1 LIGKHW
7 LFRTNYVLIYSVII
21 KLISDGLFTTVTP
34 DTFGR
39 ALGLGFMAMFGMGLM
54 LVSLIVAVQL
64 ASEDRHLGLAT
75 LVLGSIRSIGG
86 SVAITIFTS
95 IMMNTVKKDA
105 GTRVAKKVVPMGAP
119 VSSLKALVTALLGGR
134 AAEALKA
141 PGITPSILKAAA
153 ETAKWSW
160 SMAFQ

>member
-1 LIGKHW
+1 ML
-7 LFRTNYVLIYSVII
+7 VYSVVI
-21 KLISDGLFTTVTP
+21 KLISDGIFTTVTP

-95 IMMNTVKKDA
+95 IMMNTVKEDA
-105 GTRVAKKVVPMGAP
+105 GPRIAKVVLPMGAP
-119 VSSLKALVTALLGGR
+119 GRSLPPLVKLLIGGR
-134 AAEALKA
+134 PKDALKV

-153 ETAKWSW
+153 DVAKWSW
-160 SMAFQ
+160 TLAFQ